1 MKKILFLFAGAV
13 MFFTAC
19 TKMQTITAT
28 PQASFSTNIIPGS
41 DVSENDI
48 IQLTNTSSE
57 DCTYFWDFGNGLT
70 STQKNPTVAYKIHGN
85 YKIQLTSTNSKG
97 ISATSSATLTIL
109 CKFMNNKHTTS
120 L

>member
-13 MFFTAC
+13 IFVTAC
-19 TKMQTITAT
+19 TKTQTITST
-28 PQASFSTNIIPGS
+28 PKASFSTNIIQGS
-41 DVSENDI
+41 DISENDI

-57 DCTYFWDFGNGLT
+57 DCTYLWDFGNGLT

-85 YKIQLTSTNSKG
+85 YMIQLTSTNKDG
-97 ISATSSATLTIL
+97 ISSTSSMTLTIL
-109 CKFMNNKHTTS
+109 CKFANSKHTAV